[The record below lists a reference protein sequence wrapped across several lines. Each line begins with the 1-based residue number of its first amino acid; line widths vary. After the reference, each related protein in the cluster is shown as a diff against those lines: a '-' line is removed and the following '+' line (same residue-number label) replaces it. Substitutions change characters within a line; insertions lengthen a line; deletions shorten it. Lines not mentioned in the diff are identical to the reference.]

1 MVCSISCLFL
11 EISKFK
17 LRREGG
23 GNFAEISEFFTAG
36 QGKTGGDDG
45 VDKGFVVAWK
55 GMYLIGSM
63 AVSLR
68 KASGIF
74 STY

>member
-45 VDKGFVVAWK
+45 VDKGFVVA
-55 GMYLIGSM
+55 
-63 AVSLR
+63 
-68 KASGIF
+68 
-74 STY
+74 